1 MLRLQV
7 VYPEDSQ
14 IAKELRFLHTK
25 NQGSEFTEKTCQKT
39 EMLRLRRVMVKKSV
53 IGIAFRKT
61 IL

>member
-39 EMLRLRRVMVKKSV
+39 EMLQTKEGDGEEECYRHC
-53 IGIAFRKT
+53 I
-61 IL
+61 